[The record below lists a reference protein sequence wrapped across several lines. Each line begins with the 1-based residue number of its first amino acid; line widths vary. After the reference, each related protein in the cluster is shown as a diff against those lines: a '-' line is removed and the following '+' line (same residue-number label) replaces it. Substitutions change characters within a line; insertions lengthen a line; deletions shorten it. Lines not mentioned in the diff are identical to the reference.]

1 MRWPPRALALLS
13 GAAFCALAGVGAT
26 YVVSVAPRSSTLT
39 ESVPPVPPA
48 TDSTTLVPG
57 PGPGEA
63 ATQTPSVPPSSATA
77 GFAVTLTA
85 RPSVRPTPTPTPSP
99 RLQVPAPVPTT
110 AAPTPTPQA
119 PPELDF
125 RLTSFNVL
133 GAGLAAAGGSRAGS
147 TVALLARHGSDVVG
161 FQELRVPQLAVLKRL
176 AGMDFYP
183 GSSLG
188 RLGAE
193 NSIGWKRDEWVA
205 VDERTVTIPYLGG
218 GLRQMPYVRLR
229 SVRTGIEA
237 WFANFHNPADTAR
250 FDHQQRLRVRATLVE
265 ARLARQLLDATGL
278 PVFITGDMSER
289 APYFCRLTAAAP
301 MVAARGGSNTG
312 ACLAGRP
319 GTAEWI
325 FGSRGVDFTSY
336 DEDRSDPVDL
346 TTDHPVVTASV
357 HLVGGPAAGTGTG
370 GLGAT
375 TD

>member
-1 MRWPPRALALLS
+1 MRWTPRALALLS

-26 YVVSVAPRSSTLT
+26 YVVSIAPRSSTLT
-39 ESVPPVPPA
+39 QSVPPVPPA

-57 PGPGEA
+57 PGPGAA
-63 ATQTPSVPPSSATA
+63 ATGTPSVAPSSATA
-77 GFAVTLTA
+77 GYAVTLTA
-85 RPSVRPTPTPTPSP
+85 RPSVAPTPTPTPTPTPSP

-110 AAPTPTPQA
+110 AAPAPTSPAA
-119 PPELDF
+119 PGLDF

-133 GAGLAAAGGSRAGS
+133 GVGLTAAGGSRAGS
-147 TVALLARHGSDVVG
+147 VVALLARHGSDVVG
-161 FQELRVPQLAVLKRL
+161 FQELQVPQLAVLQRH

-183 GSSLG
+183 GSSPG

-205 VDERTVTIPYLGG
+205 VDERTVTIPYLDGG
-218 GLRQMPYVRLR
+218 RRQMPYVRLR

-250 FDHQQRLRVRATLVE
+250 FDHQQRFRVRATLVE

-319 GTAEWI
+319 GAVEWI
-325 FGSRGVDFTSY
+325 FGSRGVGFTSY
-336 DEDRSDPVDL
+336 DEDRSDPVDV
-346 TTDHPVVTASV
+346 TTDRPVVTAGV
-357 HLVGGPAAGTGTG
+357 HLVGEV
-370 GLGAT
+370 GAD